1 MLLDQL
7 QPHLEA
13 NKLLLTQPIINGFV
27 MTVIEDLDGDGKYES
42 SLKLPE
48 IQDPQKIGSAITYYR
63 RYTLASLLGLQ
74 AEDDDGN
81 MASQPVKPQNEPE
94 KKWLNRLDKDK
105 NVTPEWSSTLA
116 WLDKGNSLAKLRDSY
131 KVNKENWTM
140 LEQYVETLK

>member
-1 MLLDQL
+1 MKKKLAKLRSEIGAISKDANNPFFKSKYFDVNMLLDQL

-63 RYTLASLLGLQ
+63 RS
-74 AEDDDGN
+74 
-81 MASQPVKPQNEPE
+81 
-94 KKWLNRLDKDK
+94 
-105 NVTPEWSSTLA
+105 
-116 WLDKGNSLAKLRDSY
+116 
-131 KVNKENWTM
+131 
-140 LEQYVETLK
+140 